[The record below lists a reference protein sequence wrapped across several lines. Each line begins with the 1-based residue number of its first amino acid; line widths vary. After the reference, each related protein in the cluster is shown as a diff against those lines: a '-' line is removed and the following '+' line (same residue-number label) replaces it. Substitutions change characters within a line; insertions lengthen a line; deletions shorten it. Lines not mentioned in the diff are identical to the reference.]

1 MIKYSW
7 KEGDFL
13 ILNPDCVRD
22 ILLTIEAGNLGD
34 YWNVKKL
41 ASKISYSEDEIHYC
55 CLKLGEAGFI
65 DIETLPQRGTYIKGI
80 TSIHDLT
87 FYGHEFLENI
97 KNDNTWNKTKD
108 IAKSVGSFSINALKD
123 ISASVISN
131 LITAQFQ

>member
-1 MIKYSW
+1 M
-7 KEGDFL
+7 

-22 ILLTIEAGNLGD
+22 ILLTIESGNLGD
-34 YWNVKKL
+34 YWNVEKL
-41 ASKISYSEDEIHYC
+41 AAKIPYSEDEIHYC
-55 CLKLGEAGFI
+55 CLKLDEAGFV
-65 DIETLPQRGTYIKGI
+65 DVCTVPQMGTSVEGIK
-80 TSIHDLT
+80 SIHDLT

-97 KNDNTWNKTKD
+97 KNDNNWNKTKD